1 MEEAETWSQKTNE
14 WEVRQD
20 FVNNETVWR
29 KCSFDFDF
37 DAQGHGVVLE
47 CEAVE
52 RVKLEEEHRWIT
64 LIDGDEGFSME
75 KAEQEER
82 VRRRR
87 Q

>member
-1 MEEAETWSQKTNE
+1 M
-14 WEVRQD
+14 
-20 FVNNETVWR
+20 
-29 KCSFDFDF
+29 
-37 DAQGHGVVLE
+37 VLD

-52 RVKLEEEHRWIT
+52 RVRLEEEHRWIT
-64 LIDGDEGFSME
+64 LIEEDEGFSME